1 VAPAAIG
8 PARLATLPPV
18 LSSLSYAIL
27 ALLATKPQSGYDI
40 ARQMKPPLG
49 FLWQARHGQIYPE
62 LARLVEE
69 GLVDLERLDPR
80 GGPPRRVHAITPA
93 GRTELSR
100 WVAKPPQ
107 PRSMND
113 ELVVK
118 AFALRK
124 ANVATAIGLLNDQIK
139 LHEQRLAALEQRSA
153 AIESRDGG
161 APDPGSS
168 RFGEFAALRRGIGA
182 ERDYLAWCRWLR
194 SQLDPSRALTAWEK
208 GRRPATRT
216 GARRVR

>member
-1 VAPAAIG
+1 
-8 PARLATLPPV
+8 V
-18 LSSLSYAIL
+18 LSSLGYAIL

-62 LARLVEE
+62 LAHLVQE
-69 GLVDLERLDPR
+69 GLVDFERLGPR
-80 GGPPRRVHAITPA
+80 AGPPRRVHAITPA
-93 GRTELSR
+93 GRTELSK
-100 WVAKPPQ
+100 WVARPPQ
-107 PRSMND
+107 PRPMND

-124 ANVATAIGLLNDQIK
+124 AKAATAIGLLTEQMK
-139 LHEQRLAALEQRSA
+139 LHEHRLAALEQRAA
-153 AIESRDGG
+153 AIESRDSG
-161 APDPGSS
+161 APDPGSA

-194 SQLDPSRALTAWEK
+194 SQLDPAKASIARAK
-208 GRRPATRT
+208 GRSAAKRT
-216 GARRVR
+216 GALRGR

>member
-1 VAPAAIG
+1 M
-8 PARLATLPPV
+8 

-62 LARLVEE
+62 LARLVHE
-69 GLVDLERLDPR
+69 GLVDFERLDPR
-80 GGPPRRVHAITPA
+80 AGPPRRVHAITAA
-93 GRTELSR
+93 GRTELSN

-107 PRSMND
+107 PRPMND

-124 ANVATAIGLLNDQIK
+124 AKAATAIGLLKDQIK
-139 LHEQRLAALEQRSA
+139 LHEHRLAALEQRAA
-153 AIESRDGG
+153 AIESRDSG
-161 APDPGSS
+161 APNPSS
-168 RFGEFAALRRGIGA
+168 ARFGEFAALRRGIGA
-182 ERDYLAWCRWLR
+182 ERDYLAWCRWLA
-194 SQLDPSRALTAWEK
+194 SQLDSGQASAVRSK
-208 GRRPATRT
+208 GRSSARRT
-216 GARRVR
+216 GARRAR